1 MELKDKLKELRIKH
15 NMTQEEVG
23 EKLGFSAQTVSKW
36 ERGIS
41 SPDISLLPKIATMF
55 RCSIDSLFNMQSCW
69 NEEHE
74 KELLEK
80 LEKLRIEGKFEEVYL
95 ACIEEI
101 DLNPDNFAFYP
112 KLISVVYKNKMFDRD
127 HVSRVLQVVSYA
139 EKYCRDKNLLYELII
154 GALMICHNAENEEHK
169 KLAKV
174 FYEKLPR
181 LQYCREVRANFA
193 LYAEELRTQLCHN
206 VLILL
211 SFAHQGC
218 SMLAQMDMPTEEKLY
233 FQIKSAEIFEII
245 TEGKYGGVLDAE
257 LILAY
262 KNIVISLITLG
273 RQEET
278 REYMERIFA
287 LTERRMS
294 ANKEEL
300 TLYKISESEL
310 PDPKGTDKFIMDLLK
325 NMAKSKHFNEWSER
339 LSATAERYEKYYE
352 TKN

>member
-1 MELKDKLKELRIKH
+1 MELKDKLKKLRVQH

-23 EKLGFSAQTVSKW
+23 EILGFSAQTVSKW

-41 SPDISLLPKIATMF
+41 SPDISLLPKIAKMF
-55 RCSIDSLFNMQSCW
+55 RCSIDSLFNMQSYW

-101 DLNPDNFAFYP
+101 ELNPDNFEFYP
-112 KLISVVYKNKMFDRD
+112 KLISVVYKNKMFDRA
-127 HVSRVLQVVSYA
+127 HVARVLQTVSYA
-139 EKYCRDKNLLYELII
+139 EKYCLEKNLLYELII
-154 GALMICHNAENEEHK
+154 GALMICHNAENEEQK
-169 KLAKV
+169 KLVKA

-193 LYAEELRTQLCHN
+193 LYAEELHTQLCN
-206 VLILL
+206 NILILL

-218 SMLAQMDMPTEEKLY
+218 SMLAQMDIPTEEKLY
-233 FQIKSAEIFEII
+233 FQIKSAEIFEMI
-245 TEGKYGGVLDAE
+245 TEGKYGGALDAE

-262 KNIVISLITLG
+262 KNIVVSLTTLD

-278 REYMERIFA
+278 TEYMERIFA
-287 LTERRMS
+287 LVERRMS
-294 ANKEEL
+294 AKKEEL

-310 PDPKGTDKFIMDLLK
+310 PDPKGTDKFFMELLK
-325 NMAKSKHFNEWSER
+325 NMAKSKYFKEWCER
-339 LSATAERYEKYYE
+339 LSETAERYKKYYE

>member
-1 MELKDKLKELRIKH
+1 
-15 NMTQEEVG
+15 
-23 EKLGFSAQTVSKW
+23 
-36 ERGIS
+36 
-41 SPDISLLPKIATMF
+41 
-55 RCSIDSLFNMQSCW
+55 
-69 NEEHE
+69 
-74 KELLEK
+74 
-80 LEKLRIEGKFEEVYL
+80 
-95 ACIEEI
+95 
-101 DLNPDNFAFYP
+101 
-112 KLISVVYKNKMFDRD
+112 MFDRD

-310 PDPKGTDKFIMDLLK
+310 PDPKGTDKFIMDLL
-325 NMAKSKHFNEWSER
+325 
-339 LSATAERYEKYYE
+339 
-352 TKN
+352 